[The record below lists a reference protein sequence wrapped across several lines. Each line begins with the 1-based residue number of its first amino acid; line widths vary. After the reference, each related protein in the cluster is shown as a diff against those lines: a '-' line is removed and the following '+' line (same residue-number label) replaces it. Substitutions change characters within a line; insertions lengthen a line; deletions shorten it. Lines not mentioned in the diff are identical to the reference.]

1 MLLAPIRTGT
11 VKPEACF
18 LFSWLSDVNN
28 SNGDKEDCWEK
39 KIKNHIIY
47 YTGLYGGVN
56 LLISEK
62 YISVY
67 FNTPP
72 AHPKNEQTNKNTRK
86 KKHTLKGSGKKK
98 GTVGGDWKP

>member
-1 MLLAPIRTGT
+1 MSDSKLASQLNYKMLLAPIRTGT

-62 YISVY
+62 YISVSVY

-72 AHPKNEQTNKNTRK
+72 AHPQK
-86 KKHTLKGSGKKK
+86 
-98 GTVGGDWKP
+98 